1 MNNGMSLLL
10 RVWRSVPG
18 DFFCISSKTRKKEWE
33 DKFFKRSKLKDAL
46 AYIRANLDRD
56 LYWCPHGYRRP
67 RRRKEDAVL
76 PSMLWA
82 DLDEVD
88 PRKMDLKPTVA
99 WESSPGRYAA
109 LWLIDKTMT
118 EELNQRLTYSAGADR
133 GGWDLTQVLRVPGTR
148 NYKYP
153 STPTVRMLWANGS
166 GYTTTELEKKLPRV
180 TWSAAKPEEVNA
192 LAIYHKY
199 EKKFSPFLRREL
211 LKGKPKPGT
220 RSEVL
225 WKLGHELIEA
235 GCTRDEAFQLLRMS
249 PWNKFADRRNGD
261 DQLKRELDKALSEH
275 LRRPDFGTEPDDEDY
290 RFLSKSME
298 QVEEENI
305 DWLWYPYLARGEV
318 TILEGDP
325 GLGKS
330 YLAQMIA
337 MHICDGET
345 LPSPKRRRVQGR
357 VAYFDLENSAGSVT
371 KKRLLSNGAKNLGAF
386 FQEEE
391 TFSVDDLDK
400 LADVFSA
407 IEELSPLLVVFDT
420 VNTYI
425 GGADTHHGAQTQQ
438 AFKTFITIARKFN
451 CAVLVLRH
459 LTKSSKG
466 EKALYRGQGNIAFAG
481 LARVVITCGMS
492 PDEPGTRAFAV
503 TKINVAKAPKAMTFT
518 IESLPDTLREMDR
531 SKFVWGDYVDLTA
544 DDLVAMPS
552 RRDSSNGAG
561 DETSVAD
568 AVAFLRGALAHG
580 SALVEELERNAAA
593 RSITRKTLQAAAKEA
608 GVVRSRET
616 AGRRRL
622 KWSLPEAA

>member
-1 MNNGMSLLL
+1 M
-10 RVWRSVPG
+10 
-18 DFFCISSKTRKKEWE
+18 
-33 DKFFKRSKLKDAL
+33 
-46 AYIRANLDRD
+46 
-56 LYWCPHGYRRP
+56 
-67 RRRKEDAVL
+67 L

-88 PRKMDLKPTVA
+88 PRKLEVKPTIA

-118 EELNQRLTYSAGADR
+118 EDLNQRLTYSAGADR
-133 GGWDLTQVLRVPGTR
+133 GGWDLTQVLRVPGTK
-148 NYKYP
+148 NFKYP
-153 STPTVRMLWANGS
+153 STPTVRMLWSNGD
-166 GYTTTELEKKLPRV
+166 GYTVRDLEKKLPRV
-180 TWSAAKPEEVNA
+180 SWSQAKPEEVNA

-275 LRRPDFGTEPDDEDY
+275 LRRPSFGEASEADEEY
-290 RFLSKSME
+290 RFLSKSMD
-298 QVEEENI
+298 QVEAENI

-337 MHICDGET
+337 MNICDGEI

-357 VAYFDLENSAGSVT
+357 VAYFDLENSVGSVT
-371 KKRLLSNGAKNLGAF
+371 KARLLSNGAKNLSSF

-391 TFSVDDLDK
+391 TFSIDDEDK
-400 LADVFSA
+400 LASVFEA
-407 IEELSPLLVVFDT
+407 LEELGPVLVVFDT
-420 VNTYI
+420 LNTYI

-438 AFKTFITIARKFN
+438 AFKVFVTIARRFN

-531 SKFVWGDYVDLTA
+531 SRFVWGDYVDLTA

-552 RRDSSNGAG
+552 RRDKDSPG
-561 DETSVAD
+561 DEGVSIAD
-568 AVAFLRGALAHG
+568 AVAFLRSALVHG

-593 RSITRKTLQAAAKEA
+593 RSITRKTLQAAAKEL
-608 GVVRSRET
+608 GVRRSRET
-616 AGRRRL
+616 SGRRRL
-622 KWSLPEAA
+622 KWSLPEAS